1 MRFTQL
7 LKQKQED
14 NFGTKA
20 PVIAFLGDSVTQG
33 CFEIYRSGE
42 MLKTIFDN
50 RENYANKVQE
60 ILSVLYPEAPVSI
73 INAGING
80 GTAAEALDRL
90 ERDVLCHNPDLVVVC
105 FGLNDSNADE
115 DGVKWYADNLS
126 EIFAKIKA
134 NGAEIIFMTPNMM
147 NTKLSRVT
155 EDEIAKNLSDIF
167 ANRQLNG
174 LFDKYIESAK
184 KVCEEQNIPVCDCY
198 AIWKKM
204 YECGVDTTELL
215 CNGLNH
221 PSRKMHYLFA
231 TELVKTIFFS

>member
-50 RENYANKVQE
+50 RENYATKVQE
-60 ILSVLYPEAPVSI
+60 ILSVLYPEAPVSL

-115 DGVKWYADNLS
+115 DGIKGYADSLS
-126 EIFAKIKA
+126 EIFKKIKTS
-134 NGAEIIFMTPNMM
+134 GAEVIFMTPNMM
-147 NTKLSRVT
+147 NTKLARVT
-155 EDEIAKNLSDIF
+155 EDEIAKTLSDIF

>member
-147 NTKLSRVT
+147 NTNLSRVT
-155 EDEIAKNLSDIF
+155 KDEIAKNLSDIF

-174 LFDKYIESAK
+174 LFDRYIEGAK
-184 KVCEEQNIPVCDCY
+184 EVCKEQNIPVCDCY

>member
-14 NFGTKA
+14 NFGTKS

-42 MLKTIFDN
+42 MLKTVFDN

-60 ILSVLYPEAPVSI
+60 ILSTLYPEAPVSI

-80 GTAAEALDRL
+80 GTAANGLERL

-174 LFDKYIESAK
+174 LFDRYIEGAK
-184 KVCEEQNIPVCDCY
+184 KVCKEQNIPVCDCY
-198 AIWKKM
+198 SIWKKM